1 MLIEPADINAYV
13 SATDYIKK
21 EGGRCITNIFLAY
34 DELEK
39 LVQTRPSHMYTSDR
53 CCIPDSVS

>member
-39 LVQTRPSHMYTSDR
+39 LVVS
-53 CCIPDSVS
+53 SVNNHINLSFF